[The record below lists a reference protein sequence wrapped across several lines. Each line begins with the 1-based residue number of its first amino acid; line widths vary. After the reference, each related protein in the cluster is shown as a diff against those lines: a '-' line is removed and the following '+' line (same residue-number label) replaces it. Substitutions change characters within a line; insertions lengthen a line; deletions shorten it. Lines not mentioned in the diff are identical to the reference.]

1 MMIKGDY
8 IRRVHFF
15 LAASGIAVIDLTA
28 SGMAIKQ
35 ISASGMAIK
44 QISAI

>member
-8 IRRVHFF
+8 IRRGSFF